1 MLLLHTVLVVEEVVV
16 EEVVEEEV
24 VVEEVVEEVGGK
36 NHLILARIHDMQM
49 TRL

>member
-1 MLLLHTVLVVEEVVV
+1 MVLLFHTVLVVGEV
-16 EEVVEEEV
+16 EEVV